1 MGISLLGL
9 AVGNGLIEVVDE
21 ATIRN
26 RIGQLG
32 EQLAQDFTDRQPVFV
47 AILAGAVPFLADL
60 VRATPID
67 LNVDFMALSR
77 FGEGGRVRIA
87 FDTELPL
94 AGRHVV
100 LVEDIVDTGL
110 TLTTLRS
117 MMEARGAASISAVTL
132 IDKSVRRLVDVPV
145 EYRGFETGDEF
156 LLGYG
161 LDWEGRFRNLRSL
174 VAVMDM
180 SLLTD
185 PSLDAKVFETAGDN
199 LPI

>member
-1 MGISLLGL
+1 M
-9 AVGNGLIEVVDE
+9 GNGLINVVDE
-21 ATIRN
+21 ATIRA

-32 EQLAQDFTDRQPVFV
+32 QQLAEDFADRQPVFV
-47 AILAGAVPFLADL
+47 AILAGAVPFVADL

-94 AGRHVV
+94 AGRHVI

-117 MMEARGAASISAVTL
+117 MMEARSAASISAVTL

-161 LDWEGRFRNLRSL
+161 LDWEERFRNLRSL

-180 SLLTD
+180 SLLAD

-199 LPI
+199 LPT

>member
-1 MGISLLGL
+1 M
-9 AVGNGLIEVVDE
+9 GNGLINVVDE
-21 ATIRN
+21 ATIRG

-32 EQLAQDFTDRQPVFV
+32 QQLAEDFADRQPVFV
-47 AILAGAVPFLADL
+47 AILAGAVPFVADL

-94 AGRHVV
+94 AGRHVI

-117 MMEARGAASISAVTL
+117 MMEARSAASISAVTL

-161 LDWEGRFRNLRSL
+161 LDWEERFRNLRSL

-180 SLLTD
+180 SLLAD

-199 LPI
+199 LPT

>member
-1 MGISLLGL
+1 MGQSVLGL
-9 AVGNGLIEVVDE
+9 GVGNGLTRVVDE
-21 ATIRN
+21 ATLKE
-26 RIGQLG
+26 RIEQLG
-32 EQLAQDFTDRQPVFV
+32 NQLAEDFSDRQPVFV
-47 AILAGAVPFLADL
+47 AILSGAVPFLADL

-67 LNVDFMALSR
+67 LNVDFLALSR
-77 FGEGGRVRIA
+77 FGEGGRVRLA

-94 AGRHVV
+94 SGRHVV

-110 TLTTLRS
+110 TLVTLRS
-117 MMEARGAASISAVTL
+117 MMEARGVASCSAVTL

-180 SLLTD
+180 SLLND
-185 PSLDAKVFETAGDN
+185 PSLDSRVFETAGDS
-199 LPI
+199 LQT

>member
-1 MGISLLGL
+1 M
-9 AVGNGLIEVVDE
+9 GNGLTEVVDE
-21 ATIRN
+21 QAIQS
-26 RIGQLG
+26 RIEQLG
-32 EQLAQDFTDRQPVFV
+32 VQLAEDFEDRQPVFV
-47 AILAGAVPFLADL
+47 AILAGAVPFVADL

-67 LNVDFMALSR
+67 LHVDFMALSR

-132 IDKSVRRLVDVPV
+132 IDKAARRLVEVPV

-180 SLLTD
+180 SLLQD
-185 PSLDAKVFETAGDN
+185 PSLDTKVFEAAGDN
-199 LPI
+199 LPL

>member
-1 MGISLLGL
+1 MGVSILEL
-9 AVGNGLIEVVDE
+9 AVGNGLTEVVDE
-21 ATIRN
+21 AAIQHRIR
-26 RIGQLG
+26 QLG
-32 EQLAQDFTDRQPVFV
+32 LQLADDFADRQPVFV

-67 LNVDFMALSR
+67 LHVDFMALSR

-87 FDTELPL
+87 YDTELPL

-132 IDKSVRRLVDVPV
+132 IDKAVRRLVEVPV

-174 VAVMDM
+174 VAVIDM
-180 SLLTD
+180 ELLND
-185 PSLDAKVFETAGDN
+185 PDLAVKVFDIAGDN
-199 LPI
+199 LTS

>member
-1 MGISLLGL
+1 
-9 AVGNGLIEVVDE
+9 VGNGLIEVVGE
-21 ATIRN
+21 AAIRD

-32 EQLAQDFTDRQPVFV
+32 QQLAEDFADRQPVFV
-47 AILAGAVPFLADL
+47 AILDGAVPFLADL

-117 MMEARGAASISAVTL
+117 MMEARGAASIPAVTL
-132 IDKSVRRLVDVPV
+132 IEKSVRRLVDVPA
-145 EYRGFETGDEF
+145 EYRGFGTGH
-156 LLGYG
+156 
-161 LDWEGRFRNLRSL
+161 
-174 VAVMDM
+174 
-180 SLLTD
+180 
-185 PSLDAKVFETAGDN
+185 
-199 LPI
+199 

>member
-1 MGISLLGL
+1 M
-9 AVGNGLIEVVDE
+9 GNGLTEVVDE
-21 ATIRN
+21 ATIRR
-26 RIGQLG
+26 RIGELG
-32 EQLAQDFTDRQPVFV
+32 SQIAEDFADRQPVFV

-67 LNVDFMALSR
+67 LNVDFLALSR

-94 AGRHVV
+94 SGRHVI

-117 MMEARGAASISAVTL
+117 MMEARGAASTSAVTL
-132 IDKSVRRLVDVPV
+132 IDKSARRIVDVPV

-161 LDWEGRFRNLRSL
+161 LDWEGKFRNLRSL

-180 SLLTD
+180 ALLHD
-185 PSLDAKVFETAGDN
+185 PSLAERVFQVAGDN
-199 LPI
+199 LAR